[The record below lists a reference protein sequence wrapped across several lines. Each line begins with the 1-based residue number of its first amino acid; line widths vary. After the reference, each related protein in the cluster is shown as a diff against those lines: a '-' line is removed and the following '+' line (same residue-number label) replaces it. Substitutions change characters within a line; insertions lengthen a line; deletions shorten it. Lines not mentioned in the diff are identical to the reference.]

1 MISYAEVSCNHWAI
15 ASHLF
20 SFLFS
25 WWSFC
30 GPGQYRRKGDSRCQE
45 MRVFSTIFLFPLFF
59 SQYGSGLYLYE
70 SDRVG
75 TFNGE
80 SYGKVYI
87 RDNKVDVQTY
97 VSLILFLPKFY
108 AYFVGYARCLRAPR
122 SSDGGLKGLLDH
134 ACFPKRLNRSLQ

>member
-1 MISYAEVSCNHWAI
+1 MELLRARAI
-15 ASHLF
+15 QEER
-20 SFLFS
+20 
-25 WWSFC
+25 
-30 GPGQYRRKGDSRCQE
+30 GQPMPGNAG
-45 MRVFSTIFLFPLFF
+45 IFYNILPLFF